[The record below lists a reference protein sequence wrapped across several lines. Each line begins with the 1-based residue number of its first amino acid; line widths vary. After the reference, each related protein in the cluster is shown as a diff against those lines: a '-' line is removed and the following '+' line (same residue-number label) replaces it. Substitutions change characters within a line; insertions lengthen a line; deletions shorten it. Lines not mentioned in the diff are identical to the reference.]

1 MSTRR
6 PTALLPLALPMT
18 RDEIYEALKK
28 TLVEELEIDASKI
41 SLEAD
46 FKNDL
51 DAESLH
57 LVELAME
64 LEDNYDVTIPD
75 EVALELTTVG
85 SVVDYLSEKLAA
97 A

>member
-1 MSTRR
+1 
-6 PTALLPLALPMT
+6 MT
-18 RDEIYEALKK
+18 RDEIYEKLKL
-28 TLVEELEIDASKI
+28 TLSEELEIDAAKI
-41 SLEAD
+41 SPEAD

-51 DAESLH
+51 DADSLH

-64 LEDNYDVTIPD
+64 LEDNYGITIPD

-85 SVVDYLSEKLAA
+85 SVVDYVSEKLAA

>member
-1 MSTRR
+1 
-6 PTALLPLALPMT
+6 MT
-18 RDEIYEALKK
+18 RDEIYEKLKQ
-28 TLVEELEIDASKI
+28 TLSEELEIDAAKI

-51 DAESLH
+51 DADSLH

-64 LEDNYDVTIPD
+64 LEDNYGISIPD

-85 SVVDYLSEKLAA
+85 SVVDYVSEKLAA
-97 A
+97 

>member
-1 MSTRR
+1 
-6 PTALLPLALPMT
+6 MT

-41 SLEAD
+41 TPEAD

-51 DAESLH
+51 DADSLH

-75 EVALELTTVG
+75 EVALELKTVG

>member
-1 MSTRR
+1 
-6 PTALLPLALPMT
+6 MT

-28 TLVEELEIDASKI
+28 TLVDELEIDATKI

-51 DAESLH
+51 DADSLH

>member
-1 MSTRR
+1 MLRL
-6 PTALLPLALPMT
+6 ALLMT

-28 TLVEELEIDASKI
+28 TLVEELEIDATKI

-51 DAESLH
+51 DADSLH

>member
-1 MSTRR
+1 L
-6 PTALLPLALPMT
+6 ALLMT

-51 DAESLH
+51 DADSLH

>member
-1 MSTRR
+1 
-6 PTALLPLALPMT
+6 MT

-28 TLVEELEIDASKI
+28 TLVDELEIDASKI
-41 SLEAD
+41 SLEAN

-51 DAESLH
+51 DADSLH

-64 LEDNYDVTIPD
+64 LEDNYGVTIPD

-85 SVVDYLSEKLAA
+85 SVVDYVSEKLAA
-97 A
+97 T

>member
-1 MSTRR
+1 M
-6 PTALLPLALPMT
+6 ALLPLALLMT

-51 DAESLH
+51 DADSLH

>member
-1 MSTRR
+1 M
-6 PTALLPLALPMT
+6 ALLRLALLMT

-51 DAESLH
+51 DADSLH

>member
-1 MSTRR
+1 
-6 PTALLPLALPMT
+6 MT
-18 RDEIYEALKK
+18 RDEIYEKLKQ
-28 TLVEELEIDASKI
+28 TLSEELEIDAAKI

-51 DAESLH
+51 DADSLH

-64 LEDNYDVTIPD
+64 LEDNYGISIPD

-85 SVVDYLSEKLAA
+85 SVVDYVSEKLAA

>member
-1 MSTRR
+1 
-6 PTALLPLALPMT
+6 MT

-28 TLVEELEIDASKI
+28 TLVEELEIDATKI

-46 FKNDL
+46 FKSDL
-51 DAESLH
+51 DADSLH

>member
-1 MSTRR
+1 
-6 PTALLPLALPMT
+6 MT
-18 RDEIYEALKK
+18 RDEIYQALKK
-28 TLVEELEIDASKI
+28 TLVEELEIDAAKI
-41 SLEAD
+41 SLAAS

-51 DAESLH
+51 DADSLH

>member
-1 MSTRR
+1 L
-6 PTALLPLALPMT
+6 ALLMT

-46 FKNDL
+46 FKSDL
-51 DAESLH
+51 DADSLH

>member
-1 MSTRR
+1 M
-6 PTALLPLALPMT
+6 ALLRLALLMT

-28 TLVEELEIDASKI
+28 TLVEELEIDAAKI
-41 SLEAD
+41 SLEAS

-51 DAESLH
+51 DADSLH

>member
-1 MSTRR
+1 MLRL
-6 PTALLPLALPMT
+6 ALLMT

-28 TLVEELEIDASKI
+28 TLVEELEIDATKI
-41 SLEAD
+41 SLEAN

-51 DAESLH
+51 DADSLH

-85 SVVDYLSEKLAA
+85 SVVDYLSEKLASA
-97 A
+97 

>member
-1 MSTRR
+1 MLRL
-6 PTALLPLALPMT
+6 ALLMT

-51 DAESLH
+51 DADSLH